1 MMYNNRL
8 NRAIAKVNKA
18 PKPLQHWLRD
28 RSIGRAVPMIGTAGI
43 KFEKMTCEEVI
54 LNLPNR
60 KKVQNHI
67 QQIHAAASV
76 LLAESASGMI
86 VGMNIPDDK
95 LPLMKSLSSK
105 FIKRSQGAQIAIAAL
120 TTQQIEQIRTTDKG
134 EVNVSVQLLD
144 STGSEVV
151 ITEMI
156 WAWIPKQKRGT

>member
-1 MMYNNRL
+1 MYNNRL
-8 NRAIAKVNKA
+8 NRAIAKINKA
-18 PKPLQHWLRD
+18 PKPLQHWLRNK
-28 RSIGRAVPMIGTAGI
+28 SIGKAVPMIGTAGI

-105 FIKRSQGAQIAIAAL
+105 FIKRSQGAQRAVATL
-120 TTQQIEQIRTTDKG
+120 TTQQIEYVRSTEKG
-134 EVNVSVQLLD
+134 DVNVSVQLLD
-144 STGSEVV
+144 STGKEVV
-151 ITEMI
+151 VTEMI
-156 WAWIPKQKRGT
+156 WAWLSKK

>member
-1 MMYNNRL
+1 
-8 NRAIAKVNKA
+8 
-18 PKPLQHWLRD
+18 
-28 RSIGRAVPMIGTAGI
+28 
-43 KFEKMTCEEVI
+43 
-54 LNLPNR
+54 
-60 KKVQNHI
+60 
-67 QQIHAAASV
+67 
-76 LLAESASGMI
+76 MI

-105 FIKRSQGAQIAIAAL
+105 FIKRSQGAQRAIAAL